1 MPAEK
6 MRHEYTYTVREVAP
20 QTKPS
25 ISGLTASA
33 ERSFIVPCEYAQD
46 FGLRA
51 LGKLY
56 EPGTYDL
63 PELPVEYPIAT
74 YDSQSPQNIKW
85 DTPYPQRLRLRASG
99 FRIDPVSD
107 ACFNN
112 QYEDRDQSP
121 TAIAEG
127 TVKDLGSILQ
137 LARHWKMQLSSEV
150 GQGVESSGDPCCE
163 CVVTV
168 QYQEPWWQCL
178 WDDAVGTT
186 SSAADLPWL
195 QETAF
200 RIDRVASYELYT
212 RPSRSLVWDGKASP
226 DNHLGPDSHAV
237 VVIPSAEITVEWHNV
252 PVSKLCSIEGHLG
265 CFRDTVNDTAVTLF
279 GKCACSQSVL
289 VDANCDSA
297 GTACQ
302 YEPETLLFVD
312 YAEDKNQRTNIFGPM
327 DTTTIF
333 LTFKHKRIA
342 TKITDNPPVIVGHN
356 HLLYDKTTDNTEDDW
371 HRVKVKMGVG
381 DADMFTRKEFSKIF
395 KMEDACSS

>member
-1 MPAEK
+1 MPAEN
-6 MRHEYTYTVREVAP
+6 MRHEYTYPVREVAP
-20 QTKPS
+20 QIKPS
-25 ISGLTASA
+25 ITGLNASA

-63 PELPVEYPIAT
+63 PELPVEYPIDT
-74 YDSQSPQNIKW
+74 YDNASSLW
-85 DTPYPQRLRLRASG
+85 LTPYPQRLRLRASG

-107 ACFNN
+107 NCFNN
-112 QYEDRDQSP
+112 QFVDRTQTP
-121 TAIAEG
+121 IAIAEG
-127 TVKDLGSILQ
+127 TVEDLGSVFQ
-137 LARHWKMQLSSEV
+137 LAKHWKMQLGE
-150 GQGVESSGDPCCE
+150 GPHGYESSGDGCCE
-163 CVVTV
+163 CIVTV

-186 SSAADLPWL
+186 TAAADLPWL
-195 QETAF
+195 QETAL

-212 RPSRSLVWDGKASP
+212 RPSRSLVWDGKAAP

-252 PVSKLCSIEGHLG
+252 PVQKLCSIEGHLN
-265 CFRDTVNDTAVTLF
+265 CFRNTVNDTTLDLF

-289 VDANCDSA
+289 VDSDCTSA
-297 GTACQ
+297 GAACQ

-327 DTTTIF
+327 DTTTLV

-342 TKITDNPPVIVGHN
+342 TKLTDNPPVIVGHN

-371 HRVKVKMGVG
+371 RRVKVKMGAG
-381 DADMFTRKEFSKIF
+381 STDMFTRKEFSKIF
-395 KMEDACSS
+395 RMEDGCSP